1 MLATFIQ
8 KWARRYIR
16 VTQPSRYSPH
26 KRARL
31 RAFFSEGVD
40 KWHVSWAVEAL
51 PTLLHI
57 SLFLFFVGL
66 VIYLSS
72 TNHFVFGMVVWW
84 VVLSMIAYLSITFLP
99 IFRPNS
105 PYIAPLS
112 SPIWY
117 LYGSIRYAVFKVL
130 SFQTIGYSHLDPA
143 HRFRRLE
150 DHYYNQFFEDI
161 GKTAEKVAWKQAS
174 EIDVRVLQSTFDALD
189 EAGAQEEF
197 FGAIPGFFESK
208 EVNLLEEHLTDEFRE
223 KLRLALYRFLDRT
236 LSLSSVSE
244 SVRGR
249 RLVICLDAARAAL
262 GSDGVSQILWDI
274 LSGRWPELTQSVE
287 MVQSLRH
294 WNNKNDKQFTRYVQR
309 IVAQVVV
316 DVRERDERW
325 ISLVKAEFAVPDRE
339 LRSYIS
345 HGDDSVL
352 LSVLIHV
359 TRQALSAGSWTP
371 WVLSSLSG
379 FKIHD
384 TLPGLQHS
392 FCALWNDV
400 LFEARDQGEDNTYVK
415 ILRDIRHAYINLHRS
430 TDAVPMFPAHTYYFD
445 PVLVQPWSY
454 RHCNIA
460 GHRQDL
466 TVRTPV
472 TGSFNIPPSPTQ
484 LSASPNAL
492 SQPSP
497 STRYRTPP
505 HIDTQT
511 STRQYPAANLAP
523 SSTQAPSNSSSS
535 VSESTRV
542 TIPREL
548 DRLIPGKASNDSRQS
563 APSAAKIAATK
574 SIRSDDL
581 SPQNHTNDSGET
593 SHTPTAPSL
602 TFQHPCPVPATVTPF
617 TRPDVGDN
625 PDALQDATSSTTL
638 SRPLEG
644 NRQQDTIVPCS
655 EADIGESP
663 SAVNSVPG
671 PIPIIIVSGPSSP
684 PIVLSAVFSDMTTA
698 EPPSSSESV
707 SIQPDH
713 ISHALSSPTTASS
726 HDTDDLNSAIPM
738 TVLHSEQT
746 VLPAHDIVATTL
758 QTED

>member
-84 VVLSMIAYLSITFLP
+84 VVLSKIAYLSITFLP

-143 HRFRRLE
+143 HRFHRLE

-415 ILRDIRHAYINLHRS
+415 ILREIRRPYIDLHLG
-430 TDAVPMFPAHTYYFD
+430 TDVAPKFPAATHYFH
-445 PVLVQPWSY
+445 PVLVNPWSY
-454 RHCNIA
+454 RYCNIA
-460 GHRQDL
+460 SHRQELSVYASPHIFPSL
-466 TVRTPV
+466 TDQSQAEEA
-472 TGSFNIPPSPTQ
+472 GSIVEPPSSADYTPDPNHTQ
-484 LSASPNAL
+484 GF
-492 SQPSP
+492 
-497 STRYRTPP
+497 TPLLLTTNSV
-505 HIDTQT
+505 HITHAT
-511 STRQYPAANLAP
+511 
-523 SSTQAPSNSSSS
+523 SSTSIP
-535 VSESTRV
+535 ESTGDPDRV
-542 TIPREL
+542 V
-548 DRLIPGKASNDSRQS
+548 PGEASRNPCQS
-563 APSAAKIAATK
+563 APSSAEIAATNFV
-574 SIRSDDL
+574 RSDD
-581 SPQNHTNDSGET
+581 PPRQIHIDEPGET
-593 SHTPTAPSL
+593 YQFPVVPSL
-602 TFQHPCPVPATVTPF
+602 PFQHPDLFLATVNPPTGPDQASSF
-617 TRPDVGDN
+617 RPSGFVPDPGDG
-625 PDALQDATSSTTL
+625 PDALQDAIPFATQSHPFPSL
-638 SRPLEG
+638 SLPSP
-644 NRQQDTIVPCS
+644 TIVAS
-655 EADIGESP
+655 DSLSP
-663 SAVNSVPG
+663 L
-671 PIPIIIVSGPSSP
+671 IPPPTFSSG
-684 PIVLSAVFSDMTTA
+684 MTTA
-698 EPPSSSESV
+698 ELPLFVDSSLM
-707 SIQPDH
+707 QPDH
-713 ISHALSSPTTASS
+713 PPHALQSLSPSPTTSS
-726 HDTDDLNSAIPM
+726 SPQVTSRIVTSNPHDDSYDLDPPIPM
-738 TVLHSEQT
+738 TL
-746 VLPAHDIVATTL
+746 LPHL
-758 QTED
+758 N